1 MKSSRHALLLLQ
13 VTTSCGGEEKL
24 HQALSTSSKPRRE
37 TPRASDPSSCVVLL
51 GKGFLQ
57 SNHPF
62 LSRKKIHYRLRK
74 GFPSVCWQVGVSTEH
89 LELAAPSRTP
99 RLEVLAKAGHVPL
112 HTDLEVKK
120 SKYQQHQKIPI
131 IKPFKMVFDVKK
143 LLCNINIFEW
153 ELG

>member
-120 SKYQQHQKIPI
+120 IKISAASKNPHHKTFQNG
-131 IKPFKMVFDVKK
+131 F
-143 LLCNINIFEW
+143 
-153 ELG
+153 